1 MFTKNWNM
9 FKTWNCGDCC
19 LHVEMFGVLKYCMF
33 AKPLNSLG
41 EAHSKQMLLVIY
53 QPSHPS
59 WSCRPA
65 GQHLPCMT
73 AHATSSKKK
82 KIHLHKYLFEINAL
96 GSQLILD
103 NWISVQLDSSKL
115 SKQNVHL
122 CVNPWID
129 VRKSVYFIKDKQ
141 EVLLNLQLKPQK
153 KRDKKTKTH
162 KSTKGEKKHE

>member
-1 MFTKNWNM
+1 MERWVRNEMISVGKLSFSVANSNLIQRIRWSINEREKKRYCKAVQLKKKIKRILFTKNWNM

-53 QPSHPS
+53 QPSYPS
-59 WSCRPA
+59 WSFRPA

-82 KIHLHKYLFEINAL
+82 K
-96 GSQLILD
+96 
-103 NWISVQLDSSKL
+103 
-115 SKQNVHL
+115 
-122 CVNPWID
+122 
-129 VRKSVYFIKDKQ
+129 FIYT
-141 EVLLNLQLKPQK
+141 NIFLK
-153 KRDKKTKTH
+153 
-162 KSTKGEKKHE
+162 